1 MPSTVFDCIDHV
13 HLDHGVSIWLFASLP
28 TILESTV
35 GVDVVKLIDL
45 RISPF
50 RIAILAVKLHRVGMI
65 VWDFYSVRLR
75 NLFRPTYLILAL
87 RAEETRHLGRYHHF
101 VTDEFSY
108 GLAESSVIVPHAV
121 LSHQNTLF

>member
-1 MPSTVFDCIDHV
+1 MWRQSRSTLTEYD
-13 HLDHGVSIWLFASLP
+13 ASAD
-28 TILESTV
+28 T
-35 GVDVVKLIDL
+35 
-45 RISPF
+45 
-50 RIAILAVKLHRVGMI
+50 
-65 VWDFYSVRLR
+65 SVNSVTRRFRLR